1 MEDRSV
7 PGTLRGQPDSN
18 VRNPSRTSELL
29 MTRLLRRRQ
38 TGQSLIEL
46 AISTPLLI
54 FMLFGVFNTAVMI
67 SDKIIA
73 GSACRQGA
81 RLAAEIGGALTNP
94 TLTTAE
100 VDQNVVRNV
109 LAVASAMN
117 YSTLRS
123 ITIYSPAS
131 AGGDFNPA
139 TDPSDQFDAN
149 GNVTHSGFPLTAR
162 NHVPPSQTSIAVR
175 LVWSY
180 PPPP

>member
-1 MEDRSV
+1 
-7 PGTLRGQPDSN
+7 
-18 VRNPSRTSELL
+18 
-29 MTRLLRRRQ
+29 MTRLVLRPQ
-38 TGQSLIEL
+38 LGQSLIEL

-67 SDKIIA
+67 SDKVIA

-81 RLAAEIGGALTNP
+81 RLAAEIGGSLTNP

-117 YSTLRS
+117 YSTLRN
-123 ITIYSPAS
+123 ITIYSPLN
-131 AGGDFNPA
+131 AGGDVNPA
-139 TDPSDQFDAN
+139 TDPYDQFDAN

-162 NHVPPSQTSIAVR
+162 NQVPPSETSIGVR
-175 LVWSY
+175 LDWAY
-180 PPPP
+180 TPPTGFQSFTVNLNEHAVYKAAPVLV